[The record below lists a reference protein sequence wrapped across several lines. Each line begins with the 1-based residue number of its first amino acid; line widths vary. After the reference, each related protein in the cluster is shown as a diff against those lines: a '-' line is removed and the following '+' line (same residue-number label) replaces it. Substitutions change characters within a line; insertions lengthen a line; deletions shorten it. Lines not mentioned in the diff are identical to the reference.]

1 MTPNEAAARLRERQ
15 AAATQPDQ
23 MAATISEL
31 QAIVAQQAQR
41 IEAMTN
47 EIASLKKQLAI
58 AQANAIVP
66 ENVAQA
72 RKAVSSTFTSRAKQT
87 LAMPNVH
94 IGDRDAYLANAIKTD
109 KAIDAYAAAH
119 NLPAVMIA
127 AMHEG
132 VPKVGM
138 PEDAL
143 SLFLDPAVTRVTSES
158 MTGKVIS
165 SGPYTLTTVGGYV
178 AEVDTPTPTSNVYI
192 QSGGQGINQAIGQ

>member
-1 MTPNEAAARLRERQ
+1 MTPDEAAARLRERQ

-23 MAATISEL
+23 MAATISSL

-41 IEAMTN
+41 IAAMTT
-47 EIASLKKQLAI
+47 EIASLKKQLAV

-94 IGDRDAYLANAIKTD
+94 IGDRDAYLAKAIKAD
-109 KAIDAYAAAH
+109 KAIDAYGAAQ
-119 NLPAVMIA
+119 NLPAEMIA

-138 PEDAL
+138 PQDAL
-143 SLFLDPAVTRVTSES
+143 SLFLDMMTVTSES
-158 MTGKVIS
+158 RTGKVIS
-165 SGPYTLTTVGGYV
+165 AGPYTLTTVGGYV
-178 AEVDTPTPTSNVYI
+178 AEVDTPTPTSTVYG
-192 QSGGQGINQAIGQ
+192 QFGGQGANQAIGGQ